1 VSDNNGVRN
10 FIALALASASNDPEE
25 FGQVVEAII
34 AEERKTVMTDTVKCP
49 GLRPADSGDPLNL
62 MWRLIGSLKEG
73 QSIMASARAL
83 EPVVEATLVG
93 PEGSRYSPRYI
104 VSERVAACFDVLRA
118 ISEGRPVQ
126 MKVQS
131 KWCNAGDSAV
141 LIAIYTGM
149 APEGA
154 RVKPNTIEINGV
166 ELLAPHRLYLVPG
179 ERYYVVTPLFPNG
192 YEARQWTGTNEEC
205 AWVDRGL
212 VHLDKAT
219 AKAHAAAI
227 CKASGGVL

>member
-1 VSDNNGVRN
+1 
-10 FIALALASASNDPEE
+10 
-25 FGQVVEAII
+25 
-34 AEERKTVMTDTVKCP
+34 
-49 GLRPADSGDPLNL
+49 

-131 KWCNAGDSAV
+131 KWCNADNSAV

-166 ELLAPHRLYLVPG
+166 ECIAPHRLYPEL
-179 ERYYVVTPLFPNG
+179 EQRYFVVTPMFPNG
-192 YEARQWTGTNEEC
+192 YEIRNWENTNAER

-212 VHLDKAT
+212 VHLDKAA
-219 AKAHAAAI
+219 AKAHAQAI
-227 CKASGGVL
+227 CRASGGVL